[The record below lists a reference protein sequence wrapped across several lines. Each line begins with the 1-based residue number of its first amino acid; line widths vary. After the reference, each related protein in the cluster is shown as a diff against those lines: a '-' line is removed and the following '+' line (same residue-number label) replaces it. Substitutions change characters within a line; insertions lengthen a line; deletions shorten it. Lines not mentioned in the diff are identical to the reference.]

1 MAEEKVLN
9 EVKKQC
15 ETALATE
22 AAKTLAVMYFQYLE
36 QIKSIT
42 RNDGVNAALIEE
54 QHLIEQV
61 LDRGLG
67 MSQTEIHDL
76 LNSYDIYNNQLL
88 K

>member
-1 MAEEKVLN
+1 MADEKILN
-9 EVKKQC
+9 AVKEQC
-15 ETALATE
+15 DTELAKE
-22 AAKTLAVMYFQYLE
+22 SAKTLAVMYFQYLE

-42 RNDGVNAALIEE
+42 RNDGVHAALIAE

-76 LNSYDIYNNQLL
+76 LNSYDIYRNQLL
-88 K
+88 N